1 MTLPNDARQTVYSTF
16 KTGWEAA
23 YPAVPYVFDNET
35 KDTKGLDEW
44 VRVIVRHTSGG
55 QDSLGAVGNRRY
67 ERRGLVLIQLYAAV
81 NRGLL
86 RLDELANTALG
97 LFEGKTIDQV
107 FFYDA
112 RPQEAP
118 KEGQWARLNVIVEFT
133 YDEIK

>member
-1 MTLPNDARQTVYSTF
+1 LSLAHCP
-16 KTGWEAA
+16 
-23 YPAVPYVFDNET
+23 
-35 KDTKGLDEW
+35 
-44 VRVIVRHTSGG
+44 
-55 QDSLGAVGNRRY
+55 SLGAVGNRRY